1 MEKRERKWETAIIIL
16 IFALILILVLAQI
29 FRKPEKGQRLW
40 MQATIAQG
48 ANFFSG
54 EDYPVKDPTVVVE
67 VDTGGVNGIM
77 VRVVDPCAIKSLL
90 YYRFFFVEDT
100 LEIGRP
106 GDIYLDSK
114 GEWMY
119 KGQLIGPAN

>member
-1 MEKRERKWETAIIIL
+1 MKKWEIVITVGIISVIAIIT
-16 IFALILILVLAQI
+16 LVQI
-29 FRKPEKGQRLW
+29 FQKPEKKQCLW

-48 ANFFSG
+48 ADFFPG
-54 EDYPVKDPTVVVE
+54 EDYPVEDPTVVVE

-90 YYRFFFVEDT
+90 YYRFFFMEDT